1 VAAIAVYFV
10 PRDWPPLRS
19 RWLQPAILCGQH
31 SLEIF
36 CLGVFLAFAAHFA
49 KVEISPGIPMQI
61 LVSVL
66 GILIM
71 VAVAWLLSWYKG
83 ATARKIAARPVDRTA
98 KPSLGGEA

>member
-1 VAAIAVYFV
+1 
-10 PRDWPPLRS
+10 
-19 RWLQPAILCGQH
+19 
-31 SLEIF
+31 
-36 CLGVFLAFAAHFA
+36 VFLAFAAHFA

-71 VAVAWLLSWYKG
+71 VAVAWLLSWYKS
-83 ATARKIAARPVDRTA
+83 ATARKIAARPVDRGV